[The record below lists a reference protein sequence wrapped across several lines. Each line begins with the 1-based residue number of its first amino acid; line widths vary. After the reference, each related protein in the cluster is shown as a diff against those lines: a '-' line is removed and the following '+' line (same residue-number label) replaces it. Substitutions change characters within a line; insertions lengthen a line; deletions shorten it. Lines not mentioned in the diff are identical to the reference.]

1 MLLAAMAP
9 PPASTG
15 APSLGSLFVDGPA
28 GIDEELQA
36 ELDSEVILV
45 PSVVDADADVV
56 DAGVVDTVPAV
67 EPVEVVDVPD
77 EPVAAY
83 QGHVPPE
90 FDKADLDVDTESAEE
105 RRARFDLV
113 INEYMQPLYGHALRL
128 TGNPHDAS
136 DLVQATFERAF
147 RAFHQ
152 YRPGTNLK
160 AWLFRIQSNAFIND
174 YRKKQRQPRL
184 ADSDMVEDWQMHQA
198 ESHTSTG
205 LQSAEDTLLAS
216 LPDQAIIEALDSL
229 SDDYRQAVLL
239 ADVEGLRY
247 REIAEIMD
255 TPVGTVMSRLHRGR
269 RLLRIALEDYAREHG
284 YLREPRESGDQG
296 GDDT

>member
-1 MLLAAMAP
+1 MFLAAMAP
-9 PPASTG
+9 PPASSG
-15 APSLGSLFVDGPA
+15 APSLGSLFVDSPA
-28 GIDEELQA
+28 SIEEGLQA
-36 ELDSEVILV
+36 ELDPQRIPPRED
-45 PSVVDADADVV
+45 VDK
-56 DAGVVDTVPAV
+56 PAT
-67 EPVEVVDVPD
+67 PVGEYR
-77 EPVAAY
+77 AN
-83 QGHVPPE
+83 VPPE
-90 FDKADLDVDTESAEE
+90 FDNSDLDVDAETPEE

-113 INEYMQPLYGHALRL
+113 INEYMQPLYGNALRL
-128 TGNPHDAS
+128 TGNPHDAA

-160 AWLFRIQSNAFIND
+160 AWLFRIQSNAFINE

-184 ADSDMVEDWQMHQA
+184 ADSDSVEDWQMHQA

-216 LPDQAIIEALDSL
+216 LPDDAIKAALDEL

-269 RLLRIALEDYAREHG
+269 RLLRIALEDYARAHG
-284 YLREPRESGDQG
+284 YLREPREPATEG
-296 GDDT
+296 GDTP

>member
-1 MLLAAMAP
+1 MFLAAMAP
-9 PPASTG
+9 PPASSG
-15 APSLGSLFVDGPA
+15 APSLGSLFVDSPA
-28 GIDEELQA
+28 SIEEGLQA
-36 ELDSEVILV
+36 ELDAQRIPPRED
-45 PSVVDADADVV
+45 VDK
-56 DAGVVDTVPAV
+56 PAT
-67 EPVEVVDVPD
+67 PVGEYR
-77 EPVAAY
+77 AN
-83 QGHVPPE
+83 VPPE
-90 FDKADLDVDTESAEE
+90 FDNSDLDVDAETPEE

-113 INEYMQPLYGHALRL
+113 INEYMQPLYGNALRL
-128 TGNPHDAS
+128 TGNPHDAA

-160 AWLFRIQSNAFIND
+160 AWLFRIQSNAFINE

-184 ADSDMVEDWQMHQA
+184 ADSDSVEDWQMHQA

-216 LPDQAIIEALDSL
+216 LPDDAIKAALDEL

-269 RLLRIALEDYAREHG
+269 RLLRIALEDYARAHG
-284 YLREPRESGDQG
+284 YLREPREPATEG
-296 GDDT
+296 GDTP